1 MASDK
6 NAEQNLGDIHV
17 GLDGIE
23 VNQMSTK
30 SAKTWQRD
38 QFSIAVRSEVDYINP
53 KFPGKKDRNERKETD
68 LQSNKFHS
76 LINV

>member
-17 GLDGIE
+17 GIE

-38 QFSIAVRSEVDYINP
+38 QFSIAVRSEVDSINP

-76 LINV
+76 LINI